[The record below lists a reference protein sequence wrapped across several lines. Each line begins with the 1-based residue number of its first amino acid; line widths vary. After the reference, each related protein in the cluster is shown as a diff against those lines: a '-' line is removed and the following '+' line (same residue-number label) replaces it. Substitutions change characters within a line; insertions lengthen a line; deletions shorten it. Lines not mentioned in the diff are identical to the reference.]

1 MTKLNNFYSERLIL
15 SSECNF
21 KCAYCYQK
29 EKKHQLL
36 SREVAE
42 KRIAFINDYMSKH
55 PDDRVCINLFGG
67 EPLLNWD
74 VFKFIVD
81 TYYQNRQVYLSTI
94 TNGSCLT
101 DDKVR
106 YLKDKY
112 LGINVSLD
120 GTEMANLMRT
130 GVNKKQSYPIVINAM
145 KKLIDQQVEFTV
157 ALTIGRNNQNFV
169 EQSLIFLKELGVR
182 SVNLQFMN
190 YNSYKIKPEQLEKIL
205 KIAEK
210 LNTKDFVLNIG
221 LLKEDSKDCSLYR
234 NDENPVMVSK
244 WTHTQAD
251 GFSYDFL
258 GCVGVGLPDYA
269 IYSLHEDFDFSKTKV
284 LSYCNNLTGATKEI
298 HKVEDLL

>member
-1 MTKLNNFYSERLIL
+1 MNKLNNYYSERLIL

-42 KRIAFINDYMSKH
+42 KRIEFINDYMEKN
-55 PDDRVCINLFGG
+55 PDDRICINLFGG

-74 VFKFIVD
+74 VFKFVVD
-81 TYYQNRQVYLSTI
+81 TFYKNKRVYLSTI

-101 DDKVR
+101 DDKIA
-106 YLKDKY
+106 YLKDKC
-112 LGINVSLD
+112 LGINLSVD
-120 GTEMANLMRT
+120 GSEISNLMRA
-130 GVNKKQSYPIVINAM
+130 GVNKKQTHSMIVNVM
-145 KKLIDQQVEFTV
+145 NKLIAAGIEFTV
-157 ALTIGRNNQNFV
+157 AMTIGRNNQNFA
-169 EQSLIFLKELGVR
+169 EESLLFFKEIGVK

-190 YNSYKIKPEQLEKIL
+190 YNSYKIKQEQLDKIL
-205 KIAEK
+205 EIAER
-210 LNTKDFVLNIG
+210 LNSKEFIINIG
-221 LLKEDSKDCSLYR
+221 LLKEDSENCSLYR
-234 NDENPVMVSK
+234 NDENPVMISK

-258 GCVGVGLPDYA
+258 GCVGVGLPDYE
-269 IYSLHEDFDFSKTKV
+269 IYSLHEGYDFSKTKI